1 MLYFAK
7 GFKGRDRC
15 PLSVP
20 PLGHI
25 LATLFVTPTF
35 KSVNEVLNTLLLSFK

>member
-7 GFKGRDRC
+7 GFKGRERR
-15 PLSVP
+15 PLSRP

-25 LATLFVTPTF
+25 LARLFVTTTF
-35 KSVNEVLNTLLLSFK
+35 ESVN

>member
-15 PLSVP
+15 HLSLS

-25 LATLFVTPTF
+25 FGDIICHSNF
-35 KSVNEVLNTLLLSFK
+35 